1 MILGGDSSGPELW
14 CVYFGAVGARARF
27 SSSNSLVKR
36 CGLMKTVMIF
46 VMIMLSAED
55 VRKVAA
61 QIVWCCDKLVNT
73 IDVSLTLLRRALH
86 RVACLAS
93 AGLPPRA
100 SP

>member
-1 MILGGDSSGPELW
+1 
-14 CVYFGAVGARARF
+14 
-27 SSSNSLVKR
+27 
-36 CGLMKTVMIF
+36 MKTVMIF
-46 VMIMLSAED
+46 VMIVFSAED

-93 AGLPPRA
+93 AGLSPRA
-100 SP
+100 SPGASSL